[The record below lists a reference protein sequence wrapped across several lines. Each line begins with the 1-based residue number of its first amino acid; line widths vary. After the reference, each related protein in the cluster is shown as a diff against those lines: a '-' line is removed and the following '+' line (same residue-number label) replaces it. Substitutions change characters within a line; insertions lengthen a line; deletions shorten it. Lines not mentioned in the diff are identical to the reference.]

1 MSQQLPPNLVEMILE
16 VLEKINESEEFFE
29 TVSSIM
35 KKLYDALLRAGFTEK
50 QATRIV
56 AGFAA
61 KGNS

>member
-16 VLEKINESEEFFE
+16 MLQGINESEEFFE
-29 TVSSIM
+29 TVASIM
-35 KKLYDALLRAGFTEK
+35 KKLYDALLRAGFTEE

-61 KGNS
+61 KGNN

>member
-56 AGFAA
+56 SGFAA